1 MQTAKEKIKIT
12 VNEYKRMFPLEYE
25 TFLTST
31 RKKAD
36 STENDFAELK
46 KSDMI
51 SRHLFDL
58 PEILHYALQRQL
70 TDEEYDWLYSRG
82 AYTGR
87 REGLAWFIK
96 AFPQFKITKEW

>member
-1 MQTAKEKIKIT
+1 MTSAKEKVALT
-12 VNEYKRMFPLEYE
+12 VKEYIRMFPLEYDS
-25 TFLTST
+25 FLNST

-36 STENDFAELK
+36 SVTTEFAEIQG
-46 KSDMI
+46 SDMI

-58 PEILHYALQRQL
+58 PEVLHYALQRQL

-82 AYTGR
+82 AYEKR

-96 AFPQFKITKEW
+96 AFPQFKITSEW